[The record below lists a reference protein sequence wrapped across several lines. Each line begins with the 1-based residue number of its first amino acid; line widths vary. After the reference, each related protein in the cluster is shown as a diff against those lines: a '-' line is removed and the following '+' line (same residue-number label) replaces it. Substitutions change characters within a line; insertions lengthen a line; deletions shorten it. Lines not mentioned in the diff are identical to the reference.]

1 MKLISEKIYAMIFKG
16 SIEIGLISHLA
27 SSYYISKQNIT
38 SIGKCYAR
46 SHDREVNNPDAL
58 FIAFDDN
65 SIVLLDPKEQS
76 VKSTIYPPPTP
87 AGVSRVFYCASIRR
101 MFLLLS
107 TESDHSSICVYETGK
122 ETGTL
127 EKLQEPKS
135 LKDYEGKS
143 LNQGITCLT
152 TAYTEPPK
160 FDCEIV
166 SDLYEYAPTD
176 PDYQFHPDP
185 DGDEID
191 RFLVIG
197 LSKGTIIFV

>member
-1 MKLISEKIYAMIFKG
+1 
-16 SIEIGLISHLA
+16 
-27 SSYYISKQNIT
+27 
-38 SIGKCYAR
+38 
-46 SHDREVNNPDAL
+46 
-58 FIAFDDN
+58 
-65 SIVLLDPKEQS
+65 
-76 VKSTIYPPPTP
+76 
-87 AGVSRVFYCASIRR
+87 

-107 TESDHSSICVYETGK
+107 TESPAERAENKGKDQDSKTNSTSICVYETGK

-166 SDLYEYAPTD
+166 SDLYEYTPTD
-176 PDYQFHPDP
+176 PDY
-185 DGDEID
+185 
-191 RFLVIG
+191 
-197 LSKGTIIFV
+197 

>member
-1 MKLISEKIYAMIFKG
+1 
-16 SIEIGLISHLA
+16 
-27 SSYYISKQNIT
+27 
-38 SIGKCYAR
+38 
-46 SHDREVNNPDAL
+46 
-58 FIAFDDN
+58 
-65 SIVLLDPKEQS
+65 
-76 VKSTIYPPPTP
+76 
-87 AGVSRVFYCASIRR
+87 

-107 TESDHSSICVYETGK
+107 TESEHSSICVYETGK

-166 SDLYEYAPTD
+166 SDLYEYTPTD
-176 PDYQFHPDP
+176 PDYQFYKDP

-197 LSKGTIIFV
+197 LSKGTIVFVQVDSMDHIFARFSIHGQAVKQIHEIRKD